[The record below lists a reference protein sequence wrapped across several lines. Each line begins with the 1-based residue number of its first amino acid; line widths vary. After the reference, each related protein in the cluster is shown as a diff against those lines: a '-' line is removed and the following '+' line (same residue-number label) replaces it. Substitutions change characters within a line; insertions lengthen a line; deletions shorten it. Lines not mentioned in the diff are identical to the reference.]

1 MDCYSHSLRVGA
13 MPASHSMIMD
23 HDYCQLSSEE
33 VDTYIELSAVLATY
47 VSYPSV
53 WLMGLKGS
61 INHTTH
67 DDTSR
72 KNVLTFCLGS

>member
-1 MDCYSHSLRVGA
+1 MLIIMDYHSHSLRVGA

-47 VSYPSV
+47 VS
-53 WLMGLKGS
+53 
-61 INHTTH
+61 
-67 DDTSR
+67 
-72 KNVLTFCLGS
+72 